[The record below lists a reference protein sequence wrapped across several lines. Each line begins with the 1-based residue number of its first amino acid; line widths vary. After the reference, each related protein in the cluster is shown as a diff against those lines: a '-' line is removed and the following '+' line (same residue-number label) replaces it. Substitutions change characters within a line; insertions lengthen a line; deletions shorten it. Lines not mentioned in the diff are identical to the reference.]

1 MFSRLYQVFFL
12 SRLAYLLSKGRSGVS
27 VVLGVPTVKRE
38 KQSYLMD
45 TLQNLIDGMTTEEA
59 NESLIVVFIAEVRTF
74 VPNCPTQ
81 INSTAT
87 FIADRH

>member
-1 MFSRLYQVFFL
+1 
-12 SRLAYLLSKGRSGVS
+12 
-27 VVLGVPTVKRE
+27 
-38 KQSYLMD
+38 MD

-74 VPNCPTQ
+74 IPNCPTQ

-87 FIADRH
+87 FIADRHWVRSADCQGNRIQVGTTMFNSRLTFN